1 MATNKQLQQ
10 QIDRLEGIVARLS
23 GRSITSPAASRPMR
37 PEDRPDYIAQ
47 GSEKHA
53 IFLGL
58 IKAPEGETLEC
69 DGYTLLDSTL
79 FGPNVTEK
87 FLARILAQKVNELNT
102 PIPVPQSKDPT
113 KPHFAPTLW
122 REGMSLAKITED

>member
-1 MATNKQLQQ
+1 MTTNKQLQQ
-10 QIDRLEGIVARLS
+10 QVDRLEDIVARLS
-23 GRSITSPAASRPMR
+23 GRLSPPTPEPLR
-37 PEDRPDYIAQ
+37 PEDRADYIAQ

-58 IKAPEGETLEC
+58 INAPEGETLEY

-79 FGPNVTEK
+79 YGPNVTEK
-87 FLARILAQKVNELNT
+87 YLERILAQKVNELNT

-122 REGMSLAKITED
+122 REGMSLAQITED